1 MSKGLGKLFSIT
13 QHSSCALVSALTV
26 DYCFVSMVAQLTD
39 MLTDTYCMIT
49 DQLLYDAYCMTKG
62 SRPCRTIYVP

>member
-1 MSKGLGKLFSIT
+1 
-13 QHSSCALVSALTV
+13 V

-39 MLTDTYCMIT
+39 TITDTYCMIT
-49 DQLLYDAYCMTKG
+49 DRLLYDAYCTTKG